1 LVGNRLENLS
11 RIKTKYIGI
20 YYRET
25 TTNGKNDK
33 TYYITYKDNNG
44 KMKELK
50 IGKYSEGVRENYCNQ
65 KRNEIITNL
74 RLGEEP
80 PAAAKLKKKEANL
93 LSQVAAAYFAQRR
106 ENETTKSDKAIY
118 EYYIEPHFKD
128 IDLIDSSSIEKF
140 DKYLKTAKQKN
151 NNNKLLSS
159 KYQNDIKSLL
169 GTINRYALKHNHT
182 KNDFTMYLKFD
193 SVDNDRERFLTLEEI
208 EILYQYYKNDFEPL
222 LFCKLALT
230 TGGRLN
236 DLLNLK
242 KKDINF
248 SNKLAKLKN
257 FKSDN
262 TYTIFLKNNIVELLE
277 NHVLNFKPNDHV
289 FNSVSQTRLLKDL
302 DTLFN
307 EGIDKDDSK
316 NRVVIH
322 TLRHTFASHLA
333 INGTPI
339 YTISKLMD
347 HKDIKMTIRY
357 AKLAPDSGRSSI
369 EDLKF

>member
-1 LVGNRLENLS
+1 
-11 RIKTKYIGI
+11 
-20 YYRET
+20 
-25 TTNGKNDK
+25 
-33 TYYITYKDNNG
+33 
-44 KMKELK
+44 MKELK

-80 PAAAKLKKKEANL
+80 PAASKLKKKEANL

-106 ENETTKSDKAIY
+106 ENETTKSDKAIF
-118 EYYIEPHFKD
+118 EHYISPNFKD

-151 NNNKLLSS
+151 NKNKTLSP

-193 SVDNDRERFLTLEEI
+193 SIDNDRERFLTLEEI
-208 EILYQYYKNDFEPL
+208 EILYRYYKDDFETL

-262 TYTIFLKNNIVELLE
+262 TYTIFLKNNVVELLE
-277 NHVLNFKPNDHV
+277 KHVQNFKPNDHI
-289 FNSVSQTRLLKDL
+289 FTSVSQTRLLKDL
-302 DTLFN
+302 DDLFN
-307 EGIDKDDSK
+307 EGIEKDDTK

-357 AKLAPDSGRSSI
+357 AKLAPDSGRNSI
-369 EDLKF
+369 EDLMF

>member
-1 LVGNRLENLS
+1 LS
-11 RIKTKYIGI
+11 RIKTKYVGV

-25 TTNGKNDK
+25 TTNGKDDK
-33 TYYITYKDNNG
+33 TYYITYKDNYG

-65 KRNEIITNL
+65 KRNEIVTKL

-80 PAAAKLKKKEANL
+80 PAAARLKKKTANL
-93 LSQVAAAYFAQRR
+93 ISQVAAAYFTQRK

-128 IDLIDSSSIEKF
+128 IDLIDSSTIEKF
-140 DKYLKTAKQKN
+140 YKYLQTAKQKN
-151 NNNKLLSS
+151 NKNKLLSS

-169 GTINRYALKHNHT
+169 GTINRYGLKHNLT

-193 SVDNDRERFLTLEEI
+193 SIDNDRERFLTLEEI
-208 EILYQYYKNDFEPL
+208 ESLYQYYKDDFQTL
-222 LFCKLALT
+222 LFCKLALS

-262 TYTIFLKNNIVELLE
+262 TYTIFLKQEIAELLQSHAE
-277 NHVLNFKPNDHV
+277 DFKPNDYI
-289 FNSVSQTRLLKDL
+289 FNSVSQTRLLRDL
-302 DTLFN
+302 DDLFN
-307 EGIDKDDSK
+307 DGIEKDDTK

-369 EDLKF
+369 EELKF

>member
-1 LVGNRLENLS
+1 
-11 RIKTKYIGI
+11 
-20 YYRET
+20 
-25 TTNGKNDK
+25 
-33 TYYITYKDNNG
+33 
-44 KMKELK
+44 
-50 IGKYSEGVRENYCNQ
+50 
-65 KRNEIITNL
+65 
-74 RLGEEP
+74 
-80 PAAAKLKKKEANL
+80 
-93 LSQVAAAYFAQRR
+93 
-106 ENETTKSDKAIY
+106 
-118 EYYIEPHFKD
+118 
-128 IDLIDSSSIEKF
+128 
-140 DKYLKTAKQKN
+140 
-151 NNNKLLSS
+151 
-159 KYQNDIKSLL
+159 
-169 GTINRYALKHNHT
+169 
-182 KNDFTMYLKFD
+182 MYLKFD

-208 EILYQYYKNDFEPL
+208 EILYQFYKYDFEAL

-262 TYTIFLKNNIVELLE
+262 TYTIFLKHEIAELLQS
-277 NHVLNFKPNDHV
+277 HAQDFKPNDHI
-289 FNSVSQTRLLKDL
+289 FTSVSQTRLLKDL
-302 DTLFN
+302 DSLFN
-307 EGIDKDDSK
+307 EGIDKDDTK